1 MECIVVYNDAL
12 TNRHINLGGRGMKH
26 DNRTKPLQKLRH
38 VAGGAL
44 LFAAC
49 AISAQSAYA
58 GSATFSSTN
67 IQYLYGNKYELGD
80 KARSIVTLE
89 HVNAWKY
96 GDNFFF
102 VDITNP
108 NRKGDATGTEFYG
121 EISPRLSLGALIGK
135 PLSFGPVKDVLI
147 TTTMEVGDAGSGFH
161 NYLYGIAVD
170 LNILPVAQ
178 INYYVRH
185 EIDAGTALG
194 SQLTLVWLAPF
205 KAGPLAMTFEGFFDY
220 AWGNEPKEDNIVAG
234 PRLLVD
240 VGNFFGAPGALQ
252 AGVEYQYWKN
262 KFGVKD
268 VNESCPQA
276 MVKWI
281 W

>member
-1 MECIVVYNDAL
+1 MTKRVTGCKRQGWWHVSCSLAL
-12 TNRHINLGGRGMKH
+12 VI
-26 DNRTKPLQKLRH
+26 
-38 VAGGAL
+38 GAVT
-44 LFAAC
+44 C
-49 AISAQSAYA
+49 ESAQA

-67 IQYLYGNKYELGD
+67 IQYLYGNDYELGD
-80 KARSIVTLE
+80 ETRSIITLE

-108 NRKGDATGTEFYG
+108 NRIGDQTGTEFYG
-121 EISPRLSLGALIGK
+121 EVSPRLSLSAISGK
-135 PLSFGPVKDVLI
+135 QLSAGIIKDVLI

-161 NYLYGIAVD
+161 NYLYGLAID

-178 INYYVRH
+178 INYYVRN
-185 EIDAGTALG
+185 EINSATDLG
-194 SQLTLVWLAPF
+194 NQITLVWLAPF
-205 KAGPLAMTFEGFFDY
+205 SLGPLDMSFEGFFDY
-220 AWGNEPKEDNIVAG
+220 AWGNDPSEDNIVAG

-240 VGNFFGAPGALQ
+240 VGKFFGAPQSLQ
-252 AGVEYQYWKN
+252 AGIEYQYWKN
-262 KFGVKD
+262 KFGID
-268 VNESCPQA
+268 GVNENCPQA